1 MLHPHL
7 ITDPHLITKL
17 YHGSRQAA
25 EAMESIIDF
34 GSLDLESYTSS
45 QSRDISEDGML
56 LPKMMLT
63 YESNTKLNLKHYRFG
78 ERI

>member
-17 YHGSRQAA
+17 YTHGSRQAA

-45 QSRDISEDGML
+45 QSRDISEDGMFV
-56 LPKMMLT
+56 
-63 YESNTKLNLKHYRFG
+63 TKDDVP
-78 ERI
+78 